1 MTTDARRAD
10 AHRPLDDAER
20 ERLESLLDAVPAP
33 SEPLD
38 TGALDGF
45 LCGVIVQPRA
55 VPEAR
60 WLPRV
65 TDVDARALP
74 HGCDARELHALVR
87 RRHAELAEAIARR
100 AWFDPWVYELEDASV
115 REAVL
120 PWVAGFATA
129 LELFP
134 ALLRSAPP
142 AALEPLALI
151 YRHLDRDDLDDAE
164 ELLDAID
171 RLEPVD
177 DLADAVEDLV
187 RATLLLAD
195 AALGRSGAPRA
206 PPAGQPRPRRRAG
219 R

>member
-1 MTTDARRAD
+1 MTDARRAIT
-10 AHRPLDDAER
+10 HLPLDEADR
-20 ERLESLLDAVPAP
+20 EHLESLLDAIPPP

-38 TGALDGF
+38 TSALDGY

-60 WLPRV
+60 WLLRV
-65 TDVDARALP
+65 TDVDGRALA
-74 HGCDARELHALVR
+74 HGFDARHLHALVR
-87 RRHAELAEAIARR
+87 RRHAELAGAIARR

-129 LELFP
+129 LEVFP
-134 ALLRSAPP
+134 ALLQSAPP
-142 AALEPLALI
+142 EALEPLALV
-151 YRHLDRDDLDDAE
+151 YRHLDRNDLEDAE
-164 ELLDAID
+164 ELQDAIG
-171 RLEPVD
+171 RLEPVE

-195 AALGRSGAPRA
+195 AVQGRPGTARGAPATKPRS
-206 PPAGQPRPRRRAG
+206 PRPTRR
-219 R
+219 